1 MANLREPEPRGRKR
15 ARMEPQ
21 LANASCWGAARG
33 GVVPGNLVR
42 RGLRGRRET
51 WSEAA
56 GMERRQ
62 ACEGGA
68 SGQWG
73 GVLSRGQ
80 AR

>member
-1 MANLREPEPRGRKR
+1 MDPRLGVS
-15 ARMEPQ
+15 M
-21 LANASCWGAARG
+21 WGM
-33 GVVPGNLVR
+33 VPGNLVR

-62 ACEGGA
+62 ACEGG

-73 GVLSRGQ
+73 RALSELRQ
-80 AR
+80 DEH